1 MKTKNLI
8 TLTLCTF
15 MLLRVDAAQ
24 AKEKALHHFMQGE
37 FLMNQGNYA
46 LAVLEFQDA
55 IELDPNAPTIH
66 VSIADAYRRLGKG
79 KRSEDHLKIALEL
92 DPQEIEARE
101 MLGQLYIAQ
110 KKILD
115 AQTIFKELHELYPDN
130 IDYIFML
137 ADLAQLQKNWD
148 DAIDFYIQ
156 SYQINSMAV
165 NALEQ
170 ALQIALTTN
179 SFDRAEEVCEL
190 LLEDDPDNLKFL
202 ETMRDLTLFSQKYE
216 ITLEF
221 VKRIEKVN
229 GTTLEL
235 LIQKSALYEELGKL
249 DMALNIMY
257 EALELDSINA
267 DILHRLVALLMDNN
281 DHQNAI
287 LYNQKFVDRYPDDP
301 RGFINNALMAL
312 TGKNPGDA
320 ILALSPHVDRF
331 PQDFTIQYLIGTA
344 YYQLKDYQNAEI
356 YLSKALN
363 LFPESRNTKHNLALI
378 YDSIGKWELSDRLYM
393 ELIATDSTDAQ
404 AFNNYA
410 YSLVEREEDIEF
422 ALELAKNAIRLSPN
436 SAPYLDTIG
445 WIYFKMDHFDEA
457 IKYIRES
464 LNLDQENSTIQEHM
478 NEVLRAMSAKTIPK
492 VQQVEKQD

>member
-1 MKTKNLI
+1 
-8 TLTLCTF
+8 
-15 MLLRVDAAQ
+15 
-24 AKEKALHHFMQGE
+24 
-37 FLMNQGNYA
+37 
-46 LAVLEFQDA
+46 
-55 IELDPNAPTIH
+55 
-66 VSIADAYRRLGKG
+66 
-79 KRSEDHLKIALEL
+79 
-92 DPQEIEARE
+92 
-101 MLGQLYIAQ
+101 
-110 KKILD
+110 
-115 AQTIFKELHELYPDN
+115 
-130 IDYIFML
+130 
-137 ADLAQLQKNWD
+137 
-148 DAIDFYIQ
+148 
-156 SYQINSMAV
+156 
-165 NALEQ
+165 
-170 ALQIALTTN
+170 
-179 SFDRAEEVCEL
+179 
-190 LLEDDPDNLKFL
+190 
-202 ETMRDLTLFSQKYE
+202 
-216 ITLEF
+216 
-221 VKRIEKVN
+221 
-229 GTTLEL
+229 
-235 LIQKSALYEELGKL
+235 
-249 DMALNIMY
+249 
-257 EALELDSINA
+257 
-267 DILHRLVALLMDNN
+267 
-281 DHQNAI
+281 
-287 LYNQKFVDRYPDDP
+287 
-301 RGFINNALMAL
+301 MAL